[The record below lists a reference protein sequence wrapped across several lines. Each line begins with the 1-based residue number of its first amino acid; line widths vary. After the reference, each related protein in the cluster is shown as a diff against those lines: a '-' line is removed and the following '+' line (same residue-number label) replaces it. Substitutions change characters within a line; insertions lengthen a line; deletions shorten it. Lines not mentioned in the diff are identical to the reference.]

1 MSLILMVVRRML
13 GVVIHLSVSP
23 PQSPSRGLRSSFM
36 TSHPKQHLSNGNT
49 SRYSTPTSISHFRTF
64 NAMTMATSTVH
75 QPVTNGICS
84 STSKPLELAFTLP
97 SNPHTQLHLQL
108 TVHATTILLFA
119 TTTTP
124 DNSSQATPLGSFVYA
139 LPDRYN
145 PSQPLSTPI
154 YSIIHTLDFTQR
166 LAKLLAR
173 KTGRACYVGNSASF
187 RDSVQGG
194 IVEEEMEAFRAVVKV
209 VMGEVEKVDE

>member
-1 MSLILMVVRRML
+1 
-13 GVVIHLSVSP
+13 
-23 PQSPSRGLRSSFM
+23 
-36 TSHPKQHLSNGNT
+36 
-49 SRYSTPTSISHFRTF
+49 
-64 NAMTMATSTVH
+64 MAAPAVE
-75 QPVTNGICS
+75 QPVVNGTNPS
-84 STSKPLELAFTLP
+84 NAKPLELSFTLP
-97 SNPHTQLHLQL
+97 SNPHTQLHVQL
-108 TVHATTILLFA
+108 TIHATTILLFV

-124 DNSSQATPLGSFVYA
+124 ENSSQATPLGSFVYA

-154 YSIIHTLDFTQR
+154 YSITHTLDFTQR

-194 IVEEEMEAFRAVVKV
+194 TVEEEMEAFGAVVKV
-209 VMGEVEKVDE
+209 VMGEIGKTEC

>member
-1 MSLILMVVRRML
+1 ML
-13 GVVIHLSVSP
+13 PFTAVWCCAGGEAGKRLVLVLALNPKFPAKRPPPPIHRHDLTCLD
-23 PQSPSRGLRSSFM
+23 RGHHTLEHIHSF
-36 TSHPKQHLSNGNT
+36 SHV
-49 SRYSTPTSISHFRTF
+49 
-64 NAMTMATSTVH
+64 MAAPAVE
-75 QPVTNGICS
+75 QPVVKGTN
-84 STSKPLELAFTLP
+84 STNAKPLELAFTLP
-97 SNPHTQLHLQL
+97 SNPHTQLHVQL
-108 TVHATTILLFA
+108 TIHATTILLFV

-124 DNSSQATPLGSFVYA
+124 ENASQATPLGSFVYA

-154 YSIIHTLDFTQR
+154 YSITHTLDFTQR

-194 IVEEEMEAFRAVVKV
+194 TVEEEMEAFGAVVKV
-209 VMGEVEKVDE
+209 VMGEIGKSES

>member
-1 MSLILMVVRRML
+1 VRQPCCLLLNVVLGERQDEVGCLNVDSKVPRQEAPPPTARHDLTCIDRKHHTQIQQLIFA
-13 GVVIHLSVSP
+13 INS
-23 PQSPSRGLRSSFM
+23 
-36 TSHPKQHLSNGNT
+36 
-49 SRYSTPTSISHFRTF
+49 
-64 NAMTMATSTVH
+64 TMAAPAVE
-75 QPVTNGICS
+75 QPVINGTNS
-84 STSKPLELAFTLP
+84 SNAKPLELAFTVP
-97 SNPHTQLHLQL
+97 SNPHTQLHVQL
-108 TVHATTILLFA
+108 TIHATTLLLFV

-124 DNSSQATPLGSFVYA
+124 DNASQATPLGSFVYA

-154 YSIIHTLDFTQR
+154 YSITHTLDFTQR

-194 IVEEEMEAFRAVVKV
+194 TVEEEMEAFGVVVKV
-209 VMGEVEKVDE
+209 VMGEIGKSEG